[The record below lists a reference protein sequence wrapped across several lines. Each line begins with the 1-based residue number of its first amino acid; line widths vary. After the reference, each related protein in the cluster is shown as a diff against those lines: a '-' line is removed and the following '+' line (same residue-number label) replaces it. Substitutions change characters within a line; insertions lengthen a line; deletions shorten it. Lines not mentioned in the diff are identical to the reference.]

1 MRTRLCT
8 EKPDEIT
15 FSLTIVATAKE
26 FEQLRD
32 QIADIN
38 RHPTSEL
45 GYALNDV
52 LAQARKIYW
61 ARDPE

>member
-1 MRTRLCT
+1 MRTRLRT

-15 FSLTIVATAKE
+15 FDLTITATAKE

-32 QIADIN
+32 QIDGITA
-38 RHPTSEL
+38 HPTSEFR
-45 GYALNDV
+45 YRLNDV

-61 ARDPE
+61 ARDND